1 MRCSNCGAEIPADAE
16 FCPECGHEAG
26 VPVQENK
33 TVSEMKDKVTPYLT
47 KKNIFRTLLVVIV
60 GLVVFAGYRLLY
72 YPSLVKNE
80 IAKTEFATAN
90 FNVKANVLNKTIT
103 LTASEPEVY
112 SLVAASTDNG
122 FLTSPI
128 GAEESMDKM
137 AKDLPGNWTI
147 QLIQTT
153 HANSPRV
160 MWQYSDGHESIRY
173 QNSNEYRRA
182 KQAYIEA
189 SEKEDATNSEIKSA
203 VIGAAAGG
211 LIGAALR

>member
-16 FCPECGHEAG
+16 FCPECGHKIG
-26 VPVQENK
+26 KPLKENK
-33 TVSEMKDKVTPYLT
+33 QVAEIKDNMKPYLT
-47 KKNIFRTLLVVIV
+47 KKNIFRTLLVIIV

-80 IAKTEFATAN
+80 IAKTEFATSN
-90 FNVKANVLNKTIT
+90 YNVKANVLTKTIT
-103 LTASEPEVY
+103 ITASESWVY
-112 SLVAASTDNG
+112 NLVAASTDNG

-128 GAEESMDKM
+128 GAEESMAKM

-153 HANSPRV
+153 HADSPRV

-173 QNSNEYRRA
+173 QNSTEYRRA